1 MKKRFTFN
9 YQPIF
14 RVLNALLPRQWNS
27 TWELKL
33 HSHTGTVSCVYVD
46 SGNNLNKNLIQ
57 SQQKQHLFF
66 PLRIF
71 LLLTLVSSLSL
82 QQVFATTFPCD
93 DVSYRLQGNPSAL
106 YKVDLETGI
115 ATQLFSASTLG
126 NRKMTALGYSP
137 EDGFLYAYQSGTND
151 IIQIHNDGGTSV
163 KDITGLPSNVE
174 YNAGEISKDG
184 IFYLYRS
191 GDATMQKVDISAR
204 TTSTLT
210 LSASSSVG
218 DISISA
224 DAKYIYGIATNNG
237 QMVTYNAST
246 GARTLTDVGIP
257 AMTTSTYID
266 KSGNLFF
273 INDANSTVY
282 QVTGPNSSPDTESGV
297 QVSPTLN
304 TAISTTDGARC
315 TNAFAPLQ
323 PTFSCA
329 TFKSY
334 LFQGDGNAD
343 GGTLNSNTRVYEIN
357 IVNGSST
364 QVHGQLIP
372 SSSNSKTSVNNV
384 GFNITDSYLWGF
396 RRGTNQLV
404 RMGSDWSVSFFAIS
418 GLPTDVPFNAGD
430 IDANGILYLFR
441 GHQNVSSSQV
451 LRVDLKPSSSTYLTL
466 LSPLTLA
473 PVDATREMIDLAIN
487 PVDGHL
493 YGINATTGNLLRINS
508 STGAVSTVGAT
519 NIPIA
524 NPVSNAFGACY
535 FDNAGTLYVSQNSSG
550 KIYRIPKA
558 ATSATGIFVSNGPVT
573 DDNDGARCFQQP
585 ITELASLSGN
595 IFDDGNALTDN
606 LVNKSG
612 TGSVVIDGTDIDDDV
627 AGNQPIYA
635 TLVNSSGVAV
645 TTVPV
650 ISTGTYSFLAVS
662 PGTYSVVLSTNASGS
677 TMASLPTNW
686 NNTGEKLGTT
696 TGSDGTVNGILTGL
710 SVSSA
715 DIENAN
721 FGINKKPDVN
731 NATLAAQPNPGGT
744 NQALVASTA
753 FTGTDL
759 EDGTYTNNLTGRTV
773 TLTPA
778 ANATLY
784 YNGSAVS
791 TTLVVTSFDPTK
803 VTIDPTATGATSAG
817 NHPTFTYSVK
827 DNAGVFAD
835 PATVTVPFTAPV
847 TSISGNVFDDG
858 NGLTDNTV
866 NKSGASSIVINGSDI
881 DPVVSDNQPI
891 YVTLVNSSNVAL
903 ATVQVSST
911 GTYTFTG
918 VAPGN
923 YTIVLTTNSAGST
936 STSLPA
942 SWTNVGEKLGT
953 GTGSD
958 GSANG
963 ILTGITVASSNV
975 TDANFGINKKPD
987 VNDATLAA
995 QTNPGGTVQAPVSST
1010 AFTGTDL
1017 EDGTYTNNLTGRT
1030 VTLTPAAN
1038 ATLYYNGSAVST
1050 TLVVTSFDP
1059 TKVTIDP
1066 TATGAT
1072 SAGNHPT
1079 FTYSVKDNA
1088 GVFADPA
1095 TVTVPFTAP
1104 VVVTVSLSGSVLNDG
1119 NGLTDNLVNKSG
1131 TSSIV
1136 INGTDIDPAVTGNQP
1151 IYVTLVNSG
1160 GTSLTTVQVSST
1172 GTYTFNGV
1180 AAGTYSVVLSTNAA
1194 GSTSMSLPTSWT
1206 SVGEHLGTGTGSD
1219 GPANGIL
1226 TGLVVASSN
1235 VTDANFGIDKK
1246 PVVNDATV
1254 TAQVNPGGTA
1264 QAPVSSTA
1272 FTGSDLEDGTYPT
1285 NLTGRTVILTP
1296 ATNGTLYYSG
1306 TAVTG
1311 TQTITSFDPTKVTL
1325 DPTATGAT
1333 TGSSG
1338 ASPDPTF
1345 TYAVKDNAGV
1355 VSDPKTVTVPF
1366 TLGVPDLTPIIYALP
1381 ATQYGTTNF
1390 TVVIDVYNLLPTA
1403 SNGLITLYVTKDPL
1417 VKLSFNNSSVL
1428 VGNKVVQ
1435 NGIWTFDERNADF
1448 YILTTTEV
1456 ITGEGHKSFGLT
1468 GVLTPGNTKGT
1479 LTISTTIVGRSGGEV
1494 RIDNNSDADKI
1505 DYFKK

>member
-1 MKKRFTFN
+1 MKKRFTLN
-9 YQPIF
+9 YQPIS
-14 RVLNALLPRQWNS
+14 RLLNALLPGQWS
-27 TWELKL
+27 PVQELKSL
-33 HSHTGTVSCVYVD
+33 FHLGTVSCAYVEY
-46 SGNNLNKNLIQ
+46 GNKLNKNLIQ
-57 SQQKQHLFF
+57 KQQKQELFL

-71 LLLTLVSSLSL
+71 LLLMLASIISL
-82 QQVFATTFPCD
+82 QSAFATTFPCN

-174 YNAGEISKDG
+174 YNAGEVSKDG

-210 LSASSSVG
+210 LSTGSSVG

-246 GARTLTDVGIP
+246 GVRTLTDVGIP

-297 QVSPTLN
+297 QISPTLN
-304 TAISTTDGARC
+304 TSISTTDGARC
-315 TNAFAPLQ
+315 TNAFVPLQ
-323 PTFSCA
+323 PSFSCS

-334 LFQGDGNAD
+334 LFQGDANAD

-357 IVNGSST
+357 IINGSST

-372 SSSNSKTSVNNV
+372 SSTNSKTSVNNV
-384 GFNITDSYLWGF
+384 GFNVTDSYLWGF

-404 RMGSDWSVSFFAIS
+404 RMGSDWSVQFFAIA

-441 GHQNVSSSQV
+441 GHNNVSSSQV
-451 LRVDLKPSSSTYLTL
+451 LRVDLKPSSATYLTL

-524 NPVSNAFGACY
+524 NPVANAFGACY
-535 FDNAGTLYVSQNSSG
+535 FDNAGTLYVSQNASG

-558 ATSATGIFVSNGPVT
+558 ATSATGIFVSNGPIT

-595 IFDDGNALTDN
+595 VFDDGNALTDN
-606 LVNKSG
+606 LVNKFG

-635 TLVNSSGVAV
+635 TLVNSNGAAV

-650 ISTGTYSFLAVS
+650 LSTGTYSFLAVS
-662 PGTYSVVLSTNASGS
+662 PGTYSVVLSTNSNGS
-677 TMASLPTNW
+677 TTASLPTNW
-686 NNTGEKLGTT
+686 NNTGEKLGTG
-696 TGSDGTVNGILTGL
+696 TGSDGTVNGILTGI
-710 SVSSA
+710 SVSSN

-731 NATLAAQPNPGGT
+731 DANVAAQPNPGGT
-744 NQALVASTA
+744 NQAPVASTA

-778 ANATLY
+778 TNGTLY
-784 YNGSAVS
+784 YNGTAVTAS
-791 TTLVVTSFDPTK
+791 TTITSFDPTK
-803 VTIDPTATGATSAG
+803 VTLDPTATGATSSG

-827 DNAGVFAD
+827 DNAGVFAA
-835 PATVTVPFTAPV
+835 PATVTVPFTAP
-847 TSISGNVFDDG
+847 
-858 NGLTDNTV
+858 
-866 NKSGASSIVINGSDI
+866 
-881 DPVVSDNQPI
+881 
-891 YVTLVNSSNVAL
+891 
-903 ATVQVSST
+903 
-911 GTYTFTG
+911 
-918 VAPGN
+918 
-923 YTIVLTTNSAGST
+923 
-936 STSLPA
+936 
-942 SWTNVGEKLGT
+942 
-953 GTGSD
+953 
-958 GSANG
+958 
-963 ILTGITVASSNV
+963 
-975 TDANFGINKKPD
+975 
-987 VNDATLAA
+987 
-995 QTNPGGTVQAPVSST
+995 
-1010 AFTGTDL
+1010 
-1017 EDGTYTNNLTGRT
+1017 T
-1030 VTLTPAAN
+1030 VT
-1038 ATLYYNGSAVST
+1038 
-1050 TLVVTSFDP
+1050 
-1059 TKVTIDP
+1059 
-1066 TATGAT
+1066 
-1072 SAGNHPT
+1072 
-1079 FTYSVKDNA
+1079 
-1088 GVFADPA
+1088 
-1095 TVTVPFTAP
+1095 
-1104 VVVTVSLSGSVLNDG
+1104 TVSLSGSVLNDG
-1119 NGLTDNLVNKSG
+1119 NGLTDNTVNKFG

-1136 INGTDIDPAVTGNQP
+1136 INGTDIDPATGNQP

-1180 AAGTYSVVLSTNAA
+1180 APGTYSIVLSTNSA
-1194 GSTSMSLPTSWT
+1194 GSTTTSLPTSWT
-1206 SVGEHLGTGTGSD
+1206 SVGEHLGTNTGSD
-1219 GPANGIL
+1219 GTANGIL
-1226 TGLVVASSN
+1226 TGISVSSSN
-1235 VTDANFGIDKK
+1235 ISDANFGIDKK
-1246 PVVNDATV
+1246 PIVNVATI

-1285 NLTGRTVILTP
+1285 NLTGRVVILTP
-1296 ATNGTLYYSG
+1296 ATNGTLYYNG

-1338 ASPDPTF
+1338 AFPDPTF

-1355 VSDPKTVTVPF
+1355 VSDLKTVTVPF
-1366 TLGVPDLTPIIYALP
+1366 TLGVPDLAPIIYALP

-1390 TVVIDVYNLLPTA
+1390 TVVVDVYNLLPTA
-1403 SNGLITLYVTKDPL
+1403 SSGLITLYVTKDPL
-1417 VKLSFNNSSVL
+1417 VKLSFASSSVF
-1428 VGNKVVQ
+1428 VGNKIVQ
-1435 NGIWTFDERNADF
+1435 NGIWTLDEKNDDF
-1448 YILTTTEV
+1448 YILKTTEV
-1456 ITGEGHKSFGLT
+1456 ITGGGHKSFGFT
-1468 GVLTPGNTKGT
+1468 GILTPGNTKGT
-1479 LTISTTIVGRSGGEV
+1479 LTISTTIVGGSGGEV